1 MKGAC
6 RTTRE
11 EPLHTDG
18 GLLPALFGVP
28 LAAGQA
34 ALQLV
39 RHALVTTPAH
49 RPQVH
54 LHKLI
59 SGRSPAH
66 RATQPEGKGGGRTG
80 GGRKRGKPKKEDMKG
95 GGKEGK
101 G

>member
-6 RTTRE
+6 SATRE

-18 GLLPALFGVP
+18 RLLPPLFGAS

-34 ALQLV
+34 ALQFV

-54 LHKLI
+54 LNKLI
-59 SGRSPAH
+59 SGRTPSH
-66 RATQPEGKGGGRTG
+66 RAAQPEWEGGEGGREE
-80 GGRKRGKPKKEDMKG
+80 GRKKGKPKKEEIKG
-95 GGKEGK
+95 GGKS
-101 G
+101 